1 MKSLIVS
8 LTLALTGFAAQA
20 DEVNPDGGL
29 FVEPGVTYQIYD
41 STIHWPAPFS
51 NSTGKVQG
59 WGIMGRF
66 GFHID
71 NVFFVAA
78 DGRWSMPN
86 FKDSSVNYDA
96 SATQWDLGPTVG
108 VQMPWVVGLRV
119 WATYVATS
127 QLDPKSSGNFDVK
140 MNDGKG
146 YRVGAGFKL
155 AIVSVNLEYQ
165 KIDYDNIKVQSAGPL
180 TGQLNSKYAGEGWVL
195 SASFPLAL

>member
-1 MKSLIVS
+1 MRSLIVS
-8 LTLALTGFAAQA
+8 LILATAGLTASA

-41 STIHWPAPFS
+41 STIQWPAPFS

-59 WGIMGRF
+59 WGVMGRF
-66 GFHID
+66 GLHVD
-71 NVFFVAA
+71 SVFFVAVDA
-78 DGRWSMPN
+78 RFSLPH

-96 SATQWDLGPTVG
+96 SATQWDLGPSVG
-108 VQMPWVVGLRV
+108 VQMPWVVGLRL

-155 AIVSVNLEYQ
+155 AIVSLNLEYQ
-165 KIDYDNIKVQSAGPL
+165 KVDYDNIKVQSAGPL
-180 TGQLNSKYAGEGWVL
+180 SGQLNSKYAGEGWVL